1 MVTKPE
7 GKLIPATNDII
18 FKNLCF
24 KNRDFLAKLISLVT
38 NIDYD
43 YLYNNMYLANTDS
56 KDVDIYKHHNE
67 QDIIVSLDN
76 LRINIEMSINNK
88 NMNIIKNRETS
99 HKYAGNIRKKGDKYI
114 KEYIFYQI
122 CIENYNV
129 YNNNY
134 LITETGI
141 ADLTTGKHE
150 VTDNTFRVF
159 HVNLKN
165 IKSVCYNE
173 LDEVNKF
180 FKLLIINDTKE
191 LETLSKGDEILE
203 KAVKTIEQMNVDSM
217 LLSKEEKEEILE
229 YATKVGH
236 IKDIEE
242 AREEG
247 KTLGEVKK
255 QQEIARNM
263 IKKGISLEDIM
274 EITGLTKKEIEKL

>member
-1 MVTKPE
+1 MIIIKLNQ
-7 GKLIPATNDII
+7 GKVIPITNDIM

-38 NIDYD
+38 NVDYN
-43 YLYNNMYLANTDS
+43 YLYDNLYLANTDS
-56 KDVDIYKHHNE
+56 NDTNIYNHHNE

-76 LRINIEMSINNK
+76 LRINIEMSIDNK
-88 NMNIIKNRETS
+88 NINITKNKETS

-150 VTDNTFRVF
+150 VTDNTFRIY

-165 IKSVCYNE
+165 IKTVCYNE
-173 LDEVNKF
+173 LDEANKF
-180 FKLLIINDTKE
+180 FKLFIIDDIKE

-229 YATKVGH
+229 YATKIGH
-236 IKDIEE
+236 MKDIEE
-242 AREEG
+242 E
-247 KTLGEVKK
+247 K
-255 QQEIARNM
+255 QKIARKM
-263 IKKGISLEDIM
+263 LKKGLSLEDII
-274 EITGLTKKEIEKL
+274 EITGLTKEEIEKL